1 LIKSSKKSYFYL
13 FKSLITL
20 AYFSKKYKINPEYTT
35 DYETLKKYKNSFSF
49 KVGSQFINAHK
60 NWYKGGYIKF
70 IFKDI
75 PRLKREFDNKKYK
88 L

>member
-1 LIKSSKKSYFYL
+1 
-13 FKSLITL
+13 
-20 AYFSKKYKINPEYTT
+20 
-35 DYETLKKYKNSFSF
+35 TLKKYKNSFSF